1 MSDTKKKKSVQIEV
15 HLDESKTSGEYV
27 NMARVFHNQTEFVV
41 DAIFLP
47 PGSKRASVRSR
58 LILSPMHLKF
68 LHAALGQN
76 IEMYEKK
83 FGPIATKAP
92 DSGGNDPI
100 LH

>member
-1 MSDTKKKKSVQIEV
+1 MSEKEKKKGLQIEV
-15 HLDESKTSGEYV
+15 HLDESKTHGEYV

-58 LILSPMHLKF
+58 IILSPMHVKF
-68 LHAALGQN
+68 LHASLGRN

-83 FGPIATKAP
+83 FGKIEAKA
-92 DSGGNDPI
+92 GGPGSSDPI

>member
-1 MSDTKKKKSVQIEV
+1 MSEAKKKKGVQIEV
-15 HLDESKTSGEYV
+15 HFDESKTSAEYV

-41 DAIFLP
+41 DAIFLA
-47 PGSKRASVRSR
+47 PGSKRASVKSR

-76 IEMYEKK
+76 IKMYEEK
-83 FGPIATKAP
+83 FGPIADKAP
-92 DSGGNDPI
+92 GQGGNDPI

>member
-1 MSDTKKKKSVQIEV
+1 MSDKKEKKGVQIEV
-15 HLDESKTSGEYV
+15 HLDESKTQGEYV

-58 LILSPMHLKF
+58 IILNPMHLKF

-83 FGPIATKAP
+83 FGPIATKAGGN
-92 DSGGNDPI
+92 GGNDPI

>member
-1 MSDTKKKKSVQIEV
+1 MSETKKKGVQIEV

-41 DAIFLP
+41 DAIFLA
-47 PGSKRASVRSR
+47 PGSKRASVKSR
-58 LILSPMHLKF
+58 LILNPIHLKF

-83 FGPIATKAP
+83 FGPISTK
-92 DSGGNDPI
+92 GGGPGGSDPI